1 MKRLERYS
9 QSNMEEI
16 IPILKLM
23 KKLHILDKKD
33 KNTLGW

>member
-9 QSNMEEI
+9 TTKNQEI

-23 KKLHILDKKD
+23 KKLNMLSKKD